1 MLEPMTD
8 DKPTVSGNRWEPAD
22 VANTDQSSES
32 WVATPDPAPVR
43 RAWLSRSR
51 TAIAGVAAAV
61 LLAGGLGGFAIA
73 RNSAGSEGPDGADQ
87 RQGVPTDLGPGG
99 GHGDGD
105 GDRHGF
111 ERRPAPD
118 GPGLDQEPPGPQAPQ
133 GAAGTGT
140 DESDT

>member
-1 MLEPMTD
+1 MLVHMTD

-22 VANTDQSSES
+22 VETTDQSTES
-32 WVATPDPAPVR
+32 RVATSEPAPAR

-51 TAIAGVAAAV
+51 TAFAAGAAAV

-73 RNSAGSEGPDGADQ
+73 RTSAGSEAPDGADQ
-87 RQGVPTDLGPGG
+87 RQGIPNDFGPG

-111 ERRPAPD
+111 GRGPAPD
-118 GPGLDQEPPGPQAPQ
+118 LGQDPQAPQ
-133 GAAGTGT
+133 GDADSGT